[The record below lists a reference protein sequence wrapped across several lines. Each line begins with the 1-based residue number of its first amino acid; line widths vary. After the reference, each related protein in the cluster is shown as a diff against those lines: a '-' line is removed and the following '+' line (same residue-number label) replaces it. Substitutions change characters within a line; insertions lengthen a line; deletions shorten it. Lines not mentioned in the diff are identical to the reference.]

1 MPVSPLTRSP
11 DPTARTPQTPVRPAP
26 APAAGR
32 GALRALAPGLGAAA
46 GAVVLATAAA
56 RIVPGVSAAVVAV
69 VLGVALTNLGG
80 LHRSLA
86 PGLGFASRRVLRLA
100 IVLLGLQI
108 ALPELLA
115 LGWRALAVVAAGTGV
130 TFAATRWIGG
140 RVGVSPRR
148 SLLIATG
155 VSVCGAAA
163 VAAMHEVAEGDDDDV
178 AAAVGVVVLYG
189 SVSIVTLPLLAG
201 ALGLTPHQL
210 GLWAGAS
217 VHEVAQVAAIG
228 AAAGAGVLVS
238 AVAVKLARVVLLA
251 PIVAL
256 TSVSLR
262 RAATSARRTK
272 TDRPGVSRPEAGR
285 TSTGR
290 PETSRPEA
298 GRSKTGS
305 PETGSPS
312 TDGPEAGRA
321 VRRPPVVPLFVAGFV
336 AAVAARS
343 LGLVPAEITRAVPD
357 LTAVLLAAAL
367 FALGTGVDVPRLARG
382 GRSLLLGGIAT
393 ALIGGIS
400 LLGVLVIG

>member
-1 MPVSPLTRSP
+1 MTV
-11 DPTARTPQTPVRPAP
+11 
-26 APAAGR
+26 
-32 GALRALAPGLGAAA
+32 
-46 GAVVLATAAA
+46 AVVLATAAT
-56 RIVPGVSAAVVAV
+56 RVVPGVSAGVIAVF
-69 VLGVALTNLGG
+69 LGVALTNLGG
-80 LHRSLA
+80 LHRSLV
-86 PGLGFASRRVLRLA
+86 PGLGFTSRRVLRLA

-115 LGWRALAVVAAGTGV
+115 LGWQALAVVAAATGV
-130 TFAATRWIGG
+130 TFIATRRIGG
-140 RVGVSPRR
+140 RLGVGPRR

-163 VAAMHEVAEGDDDDV
+163 VAAMHEVADSDDDDV

-189 SVSIVTLPLLAG
+189 SASIVMLPLLAG
-201 ALGLTPHQL
+201 ALGLTPQQL

-238 AVAVKLARVVLLA
+238 AIAVKLARVVLLA
-251 PIVAL
+251 PIVGL

-262 RAATSARRTK
+262 RAATDRSRSESARN
-272 TDRPGVSRPEAGR
+272 AG
-285 TSTGR
+285 STR
-290 PETSRPEA
+290 SA
-298 GRSKTGS
+298 GSVRDVKDTGD
-305 PETGSPS
+305 TGD
-312 TDGPEAGRA
+312 TGDT

-343 LGLVPAEITRAVPD
+343 MGAVPPEIVQVIPG

-367 FALGTGVDVPRLARG
+367 FALGTGVDLRKLARG

-393 ALIGGIS
+393 AIIGGIS
-400 LLGVLVIG
+400 LFGVLVIG

>member
-11 DPTARTPQTPVRPAP
+11 GSASQAPPTPVRPIP
-26 APAAGR
+26 APISATAR
-32 GALRALAPGLGAAA
+32 LGALGTLAPGLAAA
-46 GAVVLATAAA
+46 AVAVVLATAAT
-56 RIVPGVSAAVVAV
+56 RVVPGVSAAVIAV

-115 LGWRALAVVAAGTGV
+115 LGWRALAVVAVGTGV

-140 RVGVSPRR
+140 RLGVSPRR

-163 VAAMHEVAEGDDDDV
+163 VAAMHEVAGSDDDDV

-189 SVSIVTLPLLAG
+189 SASIVTLPLLAG
-201 ALGLTPHQL
+201 ALGLTPQQL

-228 AAAGAGVLVS
+228 AAAGAGVLAS

-251 PIVAL
+251 PIVGL

-262 RAATSARRTK
+262 RAATA
-272 TDRPGVSRPEAGR
+272 
-285 TSTGR
+285 
-290 PETSRPEA
+290 
-298 GRSKTGS
+298 
-305 PETGSPS
+305 
-312 TDGPEAGRA
+312 EAGRA

-343 LGLVPAEITRAVPD
+343 LGMVPHEITRAVPG
-357 LTAVLLAAAL
+357 LTTVLLAAAL
-367 FALGTGVDVPRLARG
+367 FALGTGVDLRRLARG

-393 ALIGGIS
+393 AIIGGIS
-400 LLGVLVIG
+400 LLGVVVIG

>member
-1 MPVSPLTRSP
+1 M
-11 DPTARTPQTPVRPAP
+11 
-26 APAAGR
+26 
-32 GALRALAPGLGAAA
+32 
-46 GAVVLATAAA
+46 VLATAAA
-56 RIVPGVSAAVVAV
+56 RIVPGVSAAVIAV

-115 LGWRALAVVAAGTGV
+115 LGWRALAVVAVATGV

-140 RVGVSPRR
+140 RVGVGPRR

-163 VAAMHEVAEGDDDDV
+163 VAAMHEVAGSDDDDV

-201 ALGLTPHQL
+201 ALGLTPQQL

-251 PIVAL
+251 PIVGF

-262 RAATSARRTK
+262 RAAA
-272 TDRPGVSRPEAGR
+272 
-285 TSTGR
+285 
-290 PETSRPEA
+290 
-298 GRSKTGS
+298 
-305 PETGSPS
+305 
-312 TDGPEAGRA
+312 DGPEAGRA

-343 LGLVPAEITRAVPD
+343 LGVVPHEITRAVPG

-367 FALGTGVDVPRLARG
+367 FALGTGVDLRRLARG

-393 ALIGGIS
+393 VIIGGIS
-400 LLGVLVIG
+400 LLGVVVIG

>member
-1 MPVSPLTRSP
+1 M
-11 DPTARTPQTPVRPAP
+11 
-26 APAAGR
+26 
-32 GALRALAPGLGAAA
+32 
-46 GAVVLATAAA
+46 VLATAVA
-56 RIVPGVSAAVVAV
+56 RVVPGVSAAVVAV

-100 IVLLGLQI
+100 IVLLGLRI

-115 LGWRALAVVAAGTGV
+115 LGWRALAVVAVGTGV
-130 TFAATRWIGG
+130 TFTATRWIGG

-163 VAAMHEVAEGDDDDV
+163 VAAMHEVAESDDDDV

-251 PIVAL
+251 PIVGL

-262 RAATSARRTK
+262 RAG
-272 TDRPGVSRPEAGR
+272 TDPASPHR
-285 TSTGR
+285 R
-290 PETSRPEA
+290 PETSRSEADRTEASRPEA
-298 GRSKTGS
+298 DRSEVPGTEADR
-305 PETGSPS
+305 PEASR
-312 TDGPEAGRA
+312 PEAGRA

-336 AAVAARS
+336 VAVAARS
-343 LGLVPAEITRAVPD
+343 LGLVPAGIIRVVPD

-367 FALGTGVDVPRLARG
+367 FALGTGVDLRRLARG

-393 ALIGGIS
+393 VIIGGIS
-400 LLGVLVIG
+400 LLGVVVVG